1 MIKLNLYKNKNS
13 NSTNYG
19 KIYGRV
25 DTPKMLDIDDL
36 AEHMAEHGTVYT
48 IDVVAG
54 VLKGVARCIR
64 EKVLDG
70 YSVKLDDL
78 CIFTPSVTSKPA
90 VDVESFEIG
99 THIKCTRLM
108 CRATGKSSKAELS
121 KDAQL
126 GYTTMAQ
133 KIKSGEAVLSSNK
146 KEYLV
151 AGSGGG
157 GTVPSQNP

>member
-48 IDVVAG
+48 IDIIAG

-78 CIFTPSVTSKPA
+78 CIFTPPSPLRLLPTWRPSTSAPTSRTSASCAALPA
-90 VDVESFEIG
+90 SPA
-99 THIKCTRLM
+99 R
-108 CRATGKSSKAELS
+108 
-121 KDAQL
+121 
-126 GYTTMAQ
+126 
-133 KIKSGEAVLSSNK
+133 
-146 KEYLV
+146 
-151 AGSGGG
+151 
-157 GTVPSQNP
+157 PS